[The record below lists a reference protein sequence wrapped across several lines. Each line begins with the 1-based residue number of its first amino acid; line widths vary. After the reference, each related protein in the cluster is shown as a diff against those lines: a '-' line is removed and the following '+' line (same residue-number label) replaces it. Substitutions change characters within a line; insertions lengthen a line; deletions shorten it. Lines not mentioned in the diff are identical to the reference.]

1 MSYAATKKWRIKN
14 PEKFHAQKIRYYKK
28 SEKTAIASCQ
38 RWTISDINK
47 ILTKIFGDA
56 ALALLLG
63 RSVKAIQ
70 VKRSALLKR

>member
-14 PEKFHAQKIRYYKK
+14 PKKVRAQKIRYYKK
-28 SEKTAIASCQ
+28 SEKTATASHQ
-38 RWTISDINK
+38 IWTISDINK

-56 ALALLLG
+56 TLALLLG

-70 VKRSALLKR
+70 VKRSALLER